1 MIVVINNCQLIGL
14 KTVRFLK
21 YFSVSQFAAV
31 QGCSGQDL
39 KCLILSLKSQS
50 GFTKGSWL
58 GSSDDISISI
68 SMLADSIR

>member
-50 GFTKGSWL
+50 LLSDKCVEKQKMSWN
-58 GSSDDISISI
+58 
-68 SMLADSIR
+68 